1 MYIAYIVDLVSVYHS
16 FVARVHRNAGVCSQ
30 VFLFFFRREIEG
42 KGRKENERERE
53 RERREKKKEERR
65 STIASKENGLCD
77 NSGNLATTSL
87 VVFK

>member
-42 KGRKENERERE
+42 EGRKENERERE
-53 RERREKKKEERR
+53 REKREKKRGK
-65 STIASKENGLCD
+65 A
-77 NSGNLATTSL
+77 
-87 VVFK
+87 

>member
-1 MYIAYIVDLVSVYHS
+1 M
-16 FVARVHRNAGVCSQ
+16 
-30 VFLFFFRREIEG
+30 
-42 KGRKENERERE
+42 RERE

>member
-16 FVARVHRNAGVCSQ
+16 FVARVHRNAGVCNQ

-42 KGRKENERERE
+42 EGRKENERE